1 LASRV
6 PRYHQI
12 AQVLRE
18 RIVGGG
24 HGPGKR
30 LDNQRSLAREFGV
43 TLMTLR
49 QALDLLE
56 RDGLIARRHGLGTF
70 VARPSID
77 YDILHLRA
85 LAGDLSALGE
95 DVATRF
101 LRSYTT
107 AADRRVAEPL
117 GLRARADVFVLER
130 LRLVDGEP
138 VSFQAS
144 YLPPALGEEVS
155 KADLAVTP
163 LRQVLAFKL
172 GIEITAARE
181 TVSAVLLERRAGREL
196 GCRPGTAAFRSDRIS
211 MGADGTPIVYDR
223 VYIPGDRFRIT
234 RQLRYDTLN
243 GGNRPDRAP
252 DSVDAREGVRMSAC
266 AKEPNRQTEVLDVE
280 ATETSA
286 CAKEPNRQTE
296 VLDVEATETSAC
308 AKEPNRQT
316 DVFDTCDTRIEPEA
330 VRMSACAKEP
340 NRPTKVFDVQ
350 ATRKD
355 QA

>member
-1 LASRV
+1 MASRV

-12 AQVLRE
+12 AQTLRE
-18 RIVGGG
+18 RIIAGG
-24 HGPGKR
+24 HGPGMR
-30 LDNQRSLAREFGV
+30 LATQRGLAREFGV

-101 LRSYTT
+101 LRSYRAT
-107 AADRRVAEPL
+107 ADRRVAAAL
-117 GLRARADVFVLER
+117 GLPEQADVFVLER

-144 YLPPALGEEVS
+144 CLAAALGDEVS

-181 TVSAVLLERRAGREL
+181 TVSAVPLDRRAAREL
-196 GCRPGTAAFRSDRIS
+196 GCRPGIAAFRSDRVS
-211 MGADGTPIVYDR
+211 MGADGTPVVYDR
-223 VYIPGDRFRIT
+223 VFIPGDRFRIT
-234 RQLRYDTLN
+234 RDLVYDSRPAN
-243 GGNRPDRAP
+243 GSSG
-252 DSVDAREGVRMSAC
+252 SGG
-266 AKEPNRQTEVLDVE
+266 EPT
-280 ATETSA
+280 TS
-286 CAKEPNRQTE
+286 R
-296 VLDVEATETSAC
+296 
-308 AKEPNRQT
+308 
-316 DVFDTCDTRIEPEA
+316 EA
-330 VRMSACAKEP
+330 VRMSAEGATANGSDGADGEP
-340 NRPTKVFDVQ
+340 TTSNLDPKASRLPRGSSDERLREGALRPNQNPPHSTALKGQD
-350 ATRKD
+350 
-355 QA
+355 

>member
-12 AQVLRE
+12 AQTLRE
-18 RIVGGG
+18 RIIAGG
-24 HGPGKR
+24 HGPGQR
-30 LDNQRSLAREFGV
+30 LDTQRGMAREFGV

-101 LRSYTT
+101 VRSYAA
-107 AADRRVAEPL
+107 AADRAVAAAL
-117 GLRARADVFVLER
+117 GLREREGVFALER

-138 VSFQAS
+138 VSFQSS
-144 YLPPALGEEVS
+144 YLPAALGDEVS

-181 TVSAVLLERRAGREL
+181 TVSAVPLERRAAREL
-196 GCRPGTAAFRSDRIS
+196 GCRPGIPAFRSDRVS
-211 MGADGTPIVYDR
+211 MGADGRPVVYDR
-223 VYIPGDRFRIT
+223 VFIPGDRFRIT
-234 RQLRYDTLN
+234 RHLHYDTAN
-243 GGNRPDRAP
+243 GTIADRNASAANRAEPTT
-252 DSVDAREGVRMSAC
+252 SREAGRMSAC
-266 AKEPNRQTEVLDVE
+266 AKEPDRQTEI
-280 ATETSA
+280 
-286 CAKEPNRQTE
+286 
-296 VLDVEATETSAC
+296 
-308 AKEPNRQT
+308 
-316 DVFDTCDTRIEPEA
+316 FG
-330 VRMSACAKEP
+330 
-340 NRPTKVFDVQ
+340 VQ
-350 ATRKD
+350 PR
-355 QA
+355 

>member
-12 AQVLRE
+12 AQTLRE
-18 RIVGGG
+18 RIVAGG

-70 VARPSID
+70 IARPSID

-101 LRSYTT
+101 VRSYKTV
-107 AADRRVAEPL
+107 ADRRVAEA
-117 GLRARADVFVLER
+117 LRLRERAPVFVLER

-144 YLPPALGEEVS
+144 YLPAAIGEEVS
-155 KADLAVTP
+155 KVDLAVTP
-163 LRQVLAFKL
+163 LRQVLSFKL
-172 GIEITAARE
+172 GIEITGAHE
-181 TVSAVLLERRAGREL
+181 TVSAVPLDRRAAREM

-211 MGADGTPIVYDR
+211 TGTDGTPIVYDR
-223 VYIPGDRFRIT
+223 VFIPGDRFRIT

-243 GGNRPDRAP
+243 GATHRDAEGTVAR
-252 DSVDAREGVRMSAC
+252 DARVSQSELPDTTSTQVADS
-266 AKEPNRQTEVLDVE
+266 PSTE
-280 ATETSA
+280 
-286 CAKEPNRQTE
+286 R
-296 VLDVEATETSAC
+296 
-308 AKEPNRQT
+308 
-316 DVFDTCDTRIEPEA
+316 EA

-340 NRPTKVFDVQ
+340 DRQPEVFDSPSTEREAVRMSACAKEPDRQ
-350 ATRKD
+350 PEVFDSKAR
-355 QA
+355 